1 MGTLLEWFRNRRE
14 AKVIRWIKEDAK
26 KVYNC
31 VTQFKDA
38 LMLFFEN
45 DLQAASVSIQKV
57 SKIEHEADDLRRK
70 VLFDLAI
77 GELSPKVRNDLAHLI
92 GRLDNVA
99 NAANAAARHLAIL
112 KPETFP
118 KINDLIIDMVDKSIL
133 TAEILRDTIE
143 NELEGATEAV
153 DASVLKINQMEHEVD
168 LIHYKILEELNKD
181 DYKDISPFIALN
193 IYEFIENMEDISDS
207 CENTADFVKIINLEA
222 VSKDLRIVKEAKI
235 TQEDNEGTY

>member
-14 AKVIRWIKEDAK
+14 AKVIRWIKEDSK

-31 VTQFKDA
+31 VTQFKEA
-38 LMLFFEN
+38 LMLFFDN
-45 DLQAASVSIQKV
+45 DLRSTAVSIQKV
-57 SKIEHEADDLRRK
+57 SKMEHECDDLRRK
-70 VLFDLAI
+70 VLYDLAI

-99 NAANAAARHLAIL
+99 NAANAAARHLSIL
-112 KPETFP
+112 RPESFP
-118 KINDLIIDMVDKSIL
+118 KIHDLIIEMVDKSIG
-133 TAEILRDTIE
+133 TAEVLRDTIE

-153 DASVLKINQMEHEVD
+153 DASVLRINQMEHEVD
-168 LIHYKILEELNKD
+168 LIHYKILEELTKD
-181 DYKDISPFIALN
+181 EYKDISPFIALN
-193 IYEFIENMEDISDS
+193 IHEFIENIEDISDS

-222 VSKDLRIVKEAKI
+222 VSKDLRIVREAKI

>member
-1 MGTLLEWFRNRRE
+1 MGNLLEWFRTRRE

-26 KVYNC
+26 KAYNC

-38 LMLFFEN
+38 LMFFFED
-45 DLQAASVSIQKV
+45 DLKSTLLSIQKV
-57 SKIEHEADDLRRK
+57 SKIEHECDDLRRK

-92 GRLDNVA
+92 NRLDNVA
-99 NAANAAARHLAIL
+99 NAANAAARHLSIL
-112 KPETFP
+112 KPEQFP
-118 KINDLIIDMVDKSIL
+118 KINELILEMVDKSIT

-168 LIHYKILEELNKD
+168 LIHYKVLEQLTQD
-181 DYKDISPFIALN
+181 DYKDISPFTAIN
-193 IYEFIENMEDISDS
+193 IYEFIENVEDISDS

-235 TQEDNEGTY
+235 SQEDNEGPY